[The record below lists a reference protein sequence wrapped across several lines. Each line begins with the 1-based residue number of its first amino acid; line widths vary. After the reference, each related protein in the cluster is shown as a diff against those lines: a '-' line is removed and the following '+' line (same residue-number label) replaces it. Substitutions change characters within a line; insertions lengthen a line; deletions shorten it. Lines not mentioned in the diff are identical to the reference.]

1 MTATRIARCSTLRR
15 RRVPGPSLA
24 LAAGP
29 SLAIALGL
37 GLGACNEEPP
47 PPAAAAPEA
56 PKIDRAQQLAE
67 ARARVE
73 ALKEENRQKMRAAG
87 EGSVTR
93 LRKVG
98 DKLEMHFVFK
108 NKGDKPM
115 TQADGSIALLD
126 ASGTLLKQMRVPFQE
141 PIAAGKSVKKRG
153 RFPIDKAEEGEVA
166 LAKSKLRNLTVVW
179 KPKLY
184 RFEDGTTM
192 QAD

>member
-37 GLGACNEEPP
+37 GLGACNEEP